1 MPIATSVR
9 KHLLHS
15 VGEGARRA
23 DEGGPQSAPRPQRPT
38 PHPMRYIGPPTARR
52 LRHRIIRFFSTG
64 FRPIGPYDIVPPN
77 LLAAANHLIVRG
89 ARLLAHAHV
98 YERAKPFPPGDHL
111 GRTVAIALL
120 KLAYR
125 IDPDAP

>member
-1 MPIATSVR
+1 MPVATSVR
-9 KHLLHS
+9 KPLLHS
-15 VGEGARRA
+15 EGKGARRA
-23 DEGGPQSAPRPQRPT
+23 DEGGPQSAPRPDRPT
-38 PHPMRYIGPPTARR
+38 AHPMRYIGARAARR
-52 LRHRIIRFFSTG
+52 LRHDIIRFFSTG
-64 FRPIGPYDIVPPN
+64 FRPIEPYDIVPPD
-77 LLAAANHLIVRG
+77 LLAAANRLIVRG
-89 ARLLAHAHV
+89 ARMLAHAHV